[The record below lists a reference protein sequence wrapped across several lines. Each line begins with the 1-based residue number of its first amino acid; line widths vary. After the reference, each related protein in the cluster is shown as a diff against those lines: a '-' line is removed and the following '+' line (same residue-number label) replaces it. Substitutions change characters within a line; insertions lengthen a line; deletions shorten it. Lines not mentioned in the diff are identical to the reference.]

1 MARYKVRLGD
11 GSVIGPMG
19 ADDLRSW
26 FEKRIIDG
34 DSLVQG
40 EGSAGWQRLAD
51 AVDVSRWR
59 GPAPRQT
66 GVAAT
71 PQRQAPMAPIPQRT
85 ASRSWSA
92 PSLPWKKIGIALL
105 VGAIVAAVLWV
116 GPKMGFLGGGS
127 DDAKRIRAAATGERR
142 FVDEVAGLT
151 LELGSGWLIL
161 EKGQQVFPAPEDAR
175 VSLADPGSASV
186 AYLVVESPPK
196 GYASLDAYLS
206 RFLDS
211 RRSIL
216 PTLKEPV
223 RDDATVGGIKARQL
237 TGSWEAKGVRYRDV
251 ITVWKD
257 GWTYFT
263 LASRG
268 PEGRGISVAS
278 ATDRLL
284 RGITLQGQQGR
295 RLSEAVQKVTQEAPH
310 LTPEAAEMVMGQS
323 AAFVLEPPDAF
334 RRAYQMLGQALP
346 NFSAKD
352 SQELGAL
359 HASIYAAL
367 GARDQGRLGRYI
379 EGVRERQ
386 PTTPEDD
393 REMSRL
399 MKTAV
404 LKLAPAKRAR
414 LQALF
419 EQAIAR
425 AITVSDGG

>member
-1 MARYKVRLGD
+1 
-11 GSVIGPMG
+11 
-19 ADDLRSW
+19 
-26 FEKRIIDG
+26 
-34 DSLVQG
+34 
-40 EGSAGWQRLAD
+40 
-51 AVDVSRWR
+51 
-59 GPAPRQT
+59 
-66 GVAAT
+66 
-71 PQRQAPMAPIPQRT
+71 
-85 ASRSWSA
+85 
-92 PSLPWKKIGIALL
+92 LPWKKIGIAL
-105 VGAIVAAVLWV
+105 VVAATVAAIVVI
-116 GPKMGFLGGGS
+116 GPKMGFFGGGQ

-142 FVDEVAGLT
+142 FVDEGAGLT
-151 LELGSGWLIL
+151 LELGGGWLIL

-175 VSLADPGSASV
+175 VSLADPASGSV
-186 AYLVVESPPK
+186 AYLIVESPPK
-196 GYASLDAYLS
+196 AYVSLDAHLN
-206 RFLDS
+206 RFLEA

-263 LASRG
+263 LAARG

-278 ATDRLL
+278 AIDRLL
-284 RGITLQGQQGR
+284 RGFTLQGQQGR
-295 RLSEAVQKVTQEAPH
+295 RLADAVQKVTQEAPH
-310 LTPEAAEMVMGQS
+310 LTPQAAEMVMSQS

-346 NFSAKD
+346 SFSAKD

-359 HASIYAAL
+359 HTSIYATL
-367 GARDQGRLGRYI
+367 GGRDQGRLGRYI
-379 EGVRERQ
+379 ESVRERQ
-386 PTTPEDD
+386 PTTPDDD

-404 LKLAPAKRAR
+404 LKLSPAKRAR

-425 AITVSDGG
+425 AITASEGG

>member
-11 GSVIGPMG
+11 GSVIGPME

-26 FEKRIIDG
+26 YEKRIIDG

-40 EGSAGWQRLAD
+40 EGSGGWQRLAD

-59 GPAPRQT
+59 GPAPRPT
-66 GVAAT
+66 GGSGT
-71 PQRQAPMAPIPQRT
+71 PARQLPITPLPQRT
-85 ASRSWSA
+85 AGRGWSA
-92 PSLPWKKIGIALL
+92 PSLPWKKIGFALL
-105 VGAIVAAVLWV
+105 AAAIVAAVLVV
-116 GPKMGFLGGGS
+116 GPRMGFFGGEN
-127 DDAKRIRAAATGERR
+127 DANRMRAAATAERR
-142 FVDEVAGLT
+142 FVDEAAGLT
-151 LELGSGWLIL
+151 LELGAGWLIM
-161 EKGQQVFPAPEDAR
+161 EKGQQVFPAPDDAR
-175 VSLADPGSASV
+175 VSLADPGSGSV

-196 GYASLDAYLS
+196 AYVSLDAYLN
-206 RFLDS
+206 RFLEL
-211 RRSIL
+211 RRNIL
-216 PTLKEPV
+216 PTLKEPA

-263 LASRG
+263 LAARG
-268 PEGRGISVAS
+268 PEGRGISAAS
-278 ATDRLL
+278 ATDQLL
-284 RGITLQGQQGR
+284 KGITLQGQQGR
-295 RLSEAVQKVTQEAPH
+295 RLAEAVQKVTQEAPH

-346 NFSAKD
+346 SFSAKD
-352 SQELGAL
+352 SQALGAL
-359 HASIYAAL
+359 HTSIYAAL
-367 GARDQGRLGRYI
+367 GARDQGRLGHYI
-379 EGVRERQ
+379 ETVRARQ

-404 LKLAPAKRAR
+404 LKLTPAKKAR

-419 EQAIAR
+419 EQAIAL
-425 AITVSDGG
+425 AITASERG